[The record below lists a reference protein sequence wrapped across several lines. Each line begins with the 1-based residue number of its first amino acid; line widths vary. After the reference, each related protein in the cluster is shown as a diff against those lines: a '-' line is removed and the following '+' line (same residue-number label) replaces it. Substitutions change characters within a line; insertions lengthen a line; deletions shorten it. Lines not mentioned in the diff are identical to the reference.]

1 MPHGEEP
8 TPRRD
13 PPGERQ
19 FASVNTRLFGRVDSV
34 FLDRDGVISEQSA
47 FVNRPEELVL
57 VDGAV
62 EAIARLNRA
71 RLPVVVITNQGGIAM
86 GYLTEQDLD
95 VIHERLK
102 QLLAEGGAHVDGI
115 YYCPHHTQATVSA
128 YSVDCSCRKPNIGM
142 LEQARDELGIDL
154 RKSVLVGDATTD
166 ILAGIRAGC
175 ATILVETGFGGK
187 NGKAEATP
195 DHVVADLAEAVDLIL
210 GEPVSRGQQD

>member
-1 MPHGEEP
+1 MKRPFVQ
-8 TPRRD
+8 
-13 PPGERQ
+13 PGG
-19 FASVNTRLFGRVDSV
+19 AIL
-34 FLDRDGVISEQSA
+34 LDRDGVISEQTA

-57 VDGAV
+57 VDGAT

-71 RLPVVVITNQGGIAM
+71 GLPVAVITNQGGIAM
-86 GYLTEQDLD
+86 GYLTEDDLAA
-95 VIHERLK
+95 IHERLK

-115 YYCPHHTQATVSA
+115 YYCPHHARATVPA
-128 YSVDCSCRKPNIGM
+128 YAVDCSCRKPNIGM

-154 RKSVLVGDATTD
+154 SKSVLVGDATTD

-195 DHVVADLAEAVDLIL
+195 DAVVADLPAAVDLIL
-210 GEPVSRGQQD
+210 ADSDS